1 MTAPGFAPLSD
12 RAPGSDTRL
21 APRARLRT
29 DAPFLSLNG
38 DWDFRLHR
46 ANPVDRDADGRP
58 DFADPGTDGAAT
70 GWTTIAVP
78 AHWVLT
84 EASEPYSRPIYTNI
98 QYPFPLDP
106 PHVPDENPT
115 GDYRLAF
122 TVPAVLTSGGS
133 RVRLRFDGVES
144 RADVWLNGSP
154 VGWFTGSRLTTEF
167 DVTDLLVEGDNLL
180 AVRVYQWSAASY
192 LEDQDQWWLPG
203 IFRDVTLLSRPA
215 DGLEDVCL
223 TADLDPATGHGE
235 LRVDVV
241 GAFPVTVRIPEL
253 GVDQTWAGPADV
265 APIAV
270 GPVDAWTAE
279 TPRLYDVQVAAPG
292 ETASL
297 RTGFRRVEIVGDR
310 LLVNG
315 RPLTF
320 RGVNRHETHPDLGRV
335 FDEAHV
341 RRDLELMKRHNV
353 NALRTSHQPPHPR
366 TLELCDELG
375 LWVILECDLE
385 THGFWDVDWRDNPSD
400 DPQWRDAL
408 LDRMS
413 RTVERDINH
422 PSIVLWSLGN
432 ESGTGGNLAEMA
444 ARVHD
449 RDPSRPVHYEG
460 DYAGDY
466 TDVYSRMYPTLEEI
480 SSICGEQTMPVH
492 EVGPAQGARQRSRP
506 FVMCEYAH
514 AMGNGPGSLADY
526 EELIDTYDRAHGG
539 FIWEW
544 RDHGLRSRTADGIEF
559 FAYGGDFGEVVHDG
573 IFIMD
578 GLVLSDDTPSPALAE
593 LAAVWSPVRFTL
605 DGDRLTLTN
614 RRGFAALADLT
625 FGWTLEADG
634 RPVDSG
640 TLTVPD
646 TAAGASVTVQLPA
659 EALAGGPGERFL
671 TVSGALADE
680 QGWASAGHVVARQ
693 QFPVTPS
700 TAPVRPPFPIR
711 TPGSVDRTVWADAEF
726 DAAGLLR
733 SWRGLS
739 MTGPVVELWRAPTE
753 NDRLAGQGSYETAD
767 PALTNGRGDESTGPS
782 AERWRE
788 RGLHRL
794 THRTL
799 SVERSDDAVV
809 RRVRSMAANA
819 GIGIDT
825 TFTWT
830 AAADGLHLRAVV
842 VPFGA
847 WDCTWPRLGLRFELP
862 GSMADEPVDWFGTGP
877 AESYP
882 DSASAAL
889 VGRFSAAVD
898 ELTVRY
904 ARPQESG
911 HRPGLRE
918 LDWGGLHLATVPRQG
933 RRPGFTVS
941 RWTAQ
946 ELSVADHPHELP
958 ASDRVLLYVDHAQ
971 HGLGSRAC
979 GPDVLP
985 RYALWPQAADLEIVL
1000 R

>member
-1 MTAPGFAPLSD
+1 MTVPGFPPLSD

-21 APRARLRT
+21 PARARLRT
-29 DAPFLSLNG
+29 DAPFLPLNG
-38 DWDFRLHR
+38 DWDFRLH
-46 ANPVDRDADGRP
+46 PGDPDDRDADGRP
-58 DFADPGTDGAAT
+58 GFADPRVDVTGAI
-70 GWTTIAVP
+70 GWTTIPVP

-84 EASEPYSRPIYTNI
+84 DATEPYSRPIYTNI

-115 GDYRLAF
+115 GDYRLVF
-122 TVPAVLTSGGS
+122 TVPQAFTTGDS

-144 RADVWLNGSP
+144 RADVWLNGRP
-154 VGWFTGSRLTTEF
+154 VGWFTGSRLPTEF
-167 DVTDLLVEGDNLL
+167 DVTDLLVDGDNLL

-203 IFRDVTLLSRPA
+203 IFRDVTLLARPA
-215 DGLEDVCL
+215 DGLENVCV
-223 TADLDPATGHGE
+223 TADVDPVTGRGE
-235 LRVDVV
+235 LRVEPI
-241 GAFPVTVRIPEL
+241 GTFPITVRVPDCGIE
-253 GVDQTWAGPADV
+253 QTWAGPQDV
-265 APIAV
+265 APIDV
-270 GPVDAWTAE
+270 GIVDKWTAE
-279 TPRLYDVQVAAPG
+279 TPVLYDVRVSAPG
-292 ETASL
+292 ETAFL
-297 RTGFRRVEIVGDR
+297 RTGFRRVEIIGDR

-335 FDEAHV
+335 FDEDHV
-341 RRDLELMKRHNV
+341 RRDLELMKRSNV
-353 NALRTSHQPPHPR
+353 NALRTSHQPPHWR
-366 TLELCDELG
+366 TLELCDILG

-385 THGFWDVDWRDNPSD
+385 THGFWDIDWRDNPSD

-408 LDRMS
+408 LDRIS

-432 ESGTGGNLAEMA
+432 ESGTGRNLAEMA
-444 ARVHD
+444 AWVHD

-480 SSICGEQTMPVH
+480 SSICGEQTMAVH
-492 EVGPAQGARQRSRP
+492 EVGPAAGARQRSRP
-506 FVMCEYAH
+506 FLMCEYAH
-514 AMGNGPGSLADY
+514 AMGNGPGSLVDY
-526 EELIDTYDRAHGG
+526 EELIDRYDRAHGG

-544 RDHGLRSRTADGIEF
+544 RDHGLRTHTPDGTEF

-593 LAAVWSPVRFTL
+593 LAAVWAPVRLRL
-605 DGDRLTLTN
+605 DGDRLMVTN
-614 RRGFAALADLT
+614 RRGFATLADLT
-625 FGWTLEADG
+625 VGWTLEADG
-634 RPVDSG
+634 WTVDSG
-640 TLTVPD
+640 ALSVPELP
-646 TAAGASVTVQLPA
+646 AGASATVPLPA
-659 EALAGGPGERFL
+659 EAVATGAGERFL
-671 TVSGALADE
+671 TVTAALAAAE
-680 QGWASAGHVVARQ
+680 LWAPAGHVVARR
-693 QFPVTPS
+693 QFPVDAAAAS
-700 TAPVRPPFPIR
+700 ARPVRSPA
-711 TPGSVDRTVWADAEF
+711 PGGWADAEF
-726 DAAGLLR
+726 DAAGSLR
-733 SWRGLS
+733 SWRGVP

-767 PALTNGRGDESTGPS
+767 PALTHGRGDESTGSS

-799 SVERSDDAVV
+799 SVERSGDALV

-830 AAADGLHLRAVV
+830 AGSDGVHLRTVV

-847 WDCTWPRLGLRFELP
+847 WDCTWPRLGVRFELP
-862 GSMADEPVDWFGTGP
+862 GSMAQQTVDWFGAGP
-877 AESYP
+877 HESYP
-882 DSASAAL
+882 DSAAAVV
-889 VGRFSAAVD
+889 VGRFSSAVD
-898 ELTVRY
+898 DLTVRY

-918 LDWGGLHLATVPRQG
+918 LDWGSLRLATVPRQG

-941 RWTAQ
+941 RWTPQ
-946 ELSVADHPHELP
+946 QLSVADHPHELP
-958 ASDRVLLYVDHAQ
+958 SSDRVLLTIDHAQ

-985 RYALWPQAADLEIVL
+985 RYALWPQAADFEIVL